1 VRIERL
7 AIERYG
13 IFSDRALTFRPDA
26 TLHIVHGANEAGKT
40 SVLSAIGDLLFGFG
54 ARRVYDFRHDSRP
67 LRIGGAFR
75 HSDGRT
81 IAARRRKGTKNTL
94 VDAADQPL
102 PDDLL
107 VPLLNGLSRE
117 TFSREFGLTAE
128 GLRQGGHELLNA
140 GGRLAETLAASSA
153 GMAALSRIRERL
165 RNEADDLFTPRRSSG
180 KPFYGAADRRD
191 VADKAL
197 RESIVTREAL
207 QQLEADVRG
216 ARERLEA
223 LNAEHAASVGTLARW
238 QRTLRVRSKLARLDR
253 IGAELKA
260 FAGLPAVPAQSL
272 TEWSAALDG
281 DAAFA
286 RDIASLD
293 AAEAADN
300 KAIAALAVDET
311 LLSEGD
317 TIDALRERLGAVRK
331 AIDDLPRRRQ
341 AREVAEATLDDAAR
355 RLGLGSHRELL
366 EQLPTDPALAQVR
379 DLLEK
384 EKRTAQVVADADA
397 RHNQARQ
404 EHDRFEAEEGA
415 RSVVIDPEQL
425 RARFDALDDIPAQA
439 DRLYWEAAALK
450 TETDSLTAATA
461 ALDPSPGAL
470 DTLQALPFPDG
481 PAIEA
486 HARAAEQ
493 TEDEI
498 KRCADALAATDSIIA
513 AIETELAGL
522 SHAGA
527 VPTRADLLEARR
539 ERDSHF
545 DGLSAALDAD
555 RAARQSRLAEVV
567 RSSHDIDRIT
577 DRLLT
582 DTERAAR
589 HENAQRRLAAS
600 RSERERAAAD
610 LANAQAR
617 RAEVNA
623 AWTQSWAASGLS
635 PRSPAEMLRWRAR
648 VDGVLN
654 RLDKLEGQKAGI
666 GALTARLDA
675 GKAAV
680 VSFLE
685 SVGRVP
691 DRALP
696 TAVLFREAKA
706 RFDELQQAWAD
717 AKARSVEKRRIARDL
732 AEAETARDAA
742 HAVLAAQQKM
752 WPAAMTAIGLVGV
765 ATPAQAESAL
775 AVWQSMAV
783 PKASYERES
792 RSVDTIEADLRTFD
806 HDVSVI
812 VERVEPSL
820 AGEPAQEALARLSAR
835 LATMR
840 NAAASCQR
848 LHETAVQRASERNA
862 LVARRAS
869 GAATLGIARRTL
881 DLVEDV
887 ALANAVERLTLRH
900 QLEAEGAALRR
911 DLHEIGDGRDEAV
924 LRQEQEGL
932 DLDQLPGSIEREQ
945 VRQGQLLKDIA
956 DASALHQQKRGEL
969 DALLKGRD
977 AGTAAA
983 ERAEAN
989 AELLSIAERWLLRSA
1004 ASKLATHA
1012 IERHRA
1018 KIQDPLIARAGLLFA
1033 EATGHSFAGLGVA
1046 YGDDDQPMLVA
1057 QRADNERVQVAGLSE
1072 GTRDQLFL
1080 ALRLALLER
1089 RASEPMPFIGDDLL
1103 SSFDENRTLAT
1114 LRLLAMAGQKQ
1125 QVILFTHHRYVV
1137 DLAKSMRELAIDFID
1152 L

>member
-26 TLHIVHGANEAGKT
+26 TLHIVHGVNEAGKT
-40 SVLSAIGDLLFGFG
+40 SVLAAIGDLLFGFG
-54 ARRVYDFRHDSRP
+54 GRTAYDFRHDSRT
-67 LRIGGAFR
+67 LRIGGTFR

-94 VDAADQPL
+94 VDAADRPL

-107 VPLLNGLSRE
+107 VPLLNGMSRE

-153 GMAALSRIRERL
+153 GMTALSRIRERL

-191 VADKAL
+191 AADKAL

-223 LNAEHAASVGTLARW
+223 LNAEHADSVGTLARW

-253 IGAELKA
+253 IGTELKA

-272 TEWSAALDG
+272 AEWSAALEG

-293 AAEAADN
+293 AAEALDS

-331 AIDDLPRRRQ
+331 ALDDLPRRRQ
-341 AREVAEATLDDAAR
+341 AREAAEVTLNEAAR
-355 RLGLGSHRELL
+355 RLGFASHGELL
-366 EQLPTDPALAQVR
+366 DKLPTDPALAQVR

-384 EKRTAQVVADADA
+384 EKRAAQAVADADA
-397 RHNQARQ
+397 RHERVRQ

-415 RSVVIDPEQL
+415 RPLVVDPEQL
-425 RARFDALDDIPAQA
+425 RARFEALDDIPAQA
-439 DRLYWEAAALK
+439 DRLYWETATLK
-450 TETDSLTAATA
+450 TEMDSLTATAA
-461 ALDPSPGAL
+461 ALDPLPGAL
-470 DTLQALPFPDG
+470 DTLPALPLPDG
-481 PAIEA
+481 AAIET
-486 HARAAEQ
+486 HARAAEHA
-493 TEDEI
+493 EDEI
-498 KRCADALAATDSIIA
+498 KRCADGLAAADSTIA
-513 AIETELAGL
+513 AIEAELAGL

-527 VPTRADLLEARR
+527 APTRADLLEARR

-555 RAARQSRLAEVV
+555 RATRESQLADVV

-589 HENAQRRLAAS
+589 HENAQQRLAVS
-600 RSERERAAAD
+600 RNERERGAAD

-617 RAEVNA
+617 RAEANA
-623 AWTQSWAASGLS
+623 AWMQSWAASGLS

-648 VDGVLN
+648 VDGILN
-654 RLDKLEGQKAGI
+654 HQDKLEGQKAGI
-666 GALTARLDA
+666 IALTARLEA

-680 VSFLE
+680 ASFLE

-691 DRALP
+691 DPALP
-696 TAVLFREAKA
+696 PAVLFREAKA
-706 RFDELQQAWAD
+706 RFDELQKAWAD

-732 AEAETARDAA
+732 VEAEASREAARAA
-742 HAVLAAQQKM
+742 LAEHRKI
-752 WPAAMTAIGLVGV
+752 WPAAMAAIGLVSE
-765 ATPAQAESAL
+765 ATPAQAEAAL
-775 AVWQSMAV
+775 AVWQSVAV
-783 PKASYERES
+783 PKASHERES
-792 RSVDTIEADLRTFD
+792 RSVDTIEADLRAFD
-806 HDVSVI
+806 HDVSAV
-812 VERVEPSL
+812 VARVAPSL
-820 AGEPAQEALARLSAR
+820 AGESAQEALARLSAR

-840 NAAASCQR
+840 NAAASCER
-848 LHETAVQRASERNA
+848 LHEAAVQRASDRNA

-869 GAATLGIARRTL
+869 SAATLDSARRML
-881 DLVEDV
+881 DLVEDA

-900 QLEAEGAALRR
+900 QLEAEGVALRH
-911 DLHEIGDGRDEAV
+911 DLQEVGDGRDEAV

-956 DASALHQQKRGEL
+956 DASAFHQQKRGEL

-977 AGTAAA
+977 AGAAAA

-989 AELLSIAERWLLRSA
+989 AELLSVAERWLLRSA
-1004 ASKLATHA
+1004 ASRLATHA

-1018 KIQDPLIARAGLLFA
+1018 KIQDPLIARASLLFA
-1033 EATGHSFAGLGVA
+1033 NATGNAFSGLGVA

-1057 QRADNERVQVAGLSE
+1057 QRADSERVQVAGLSE

-1089 RASEPMPFIGDDLL
+1089 RTSEPMPFVGDDLL
-1103 SSFDENRTLAT
+1103 TSFDEDRTLAT

-1125 QVILFTHHRYVV
+1125 QVILFTHHRHVV